1 MRNLQHFYLPAI
13 STCYKQRSPGSTP
26 GLLRSDQ
33 GFDDRCNPKETQRHV
48 HPDFDSDPR
57 FHVNDPSGHAG
68 AARKGCVQRPV
79 ERISRR
85 SQVHRPSIGWLAQ
98 PLEALCRVPGSP
110 LPARLRRRRRRP
122 GHRLRLRP
130 ASCPHCDCGLTRGSQ
145 SDYAGAVPPRSR
157 VRQSV

>member
-26 GLLRSDQ
+26 GLLRLGQEID
-33 GFDDRCNPKETQRHV
+33 DDRGCLEAGGHIYLDPA
-48 HPDFDSDPR
+48 PDDEMLAHLVVLR
-57 FHVNDPSGHAG
+57 V
-68 AARKGCVQRPV
+68 AARRIPKRVYGVAPV

-110 LPARLRRRRRRP
+110 LPARLRRQWRRP

-130 ASCPHCDCGLTRGSQ
+130 ASCVRIAI
-145 SDYAGAVPPRSR
+145 AG
-157 VRQSV
+157 